1 METIRLD
8 LGARSYEIAV
18 GRGAWTSLPELLAE
32 RFRAARI
39 FVVSDSNVA
48 KLYAARLAQDV
59 PAAQPPLVIEA
70 GEGAKNMETVT
81 GLLTLLAQLG
91 AGRQDVLLAL
101 GGGVVGDIA
110 GFVAATYMRGI
121 SYVQLPTTLLAMVD
135 SSIGGKVGVDLPF
148 AKNAVG
154 AFWQPAAVIAD
165 IETLATLPEPEYRA
179 GWAEVAKYALVF
191 DRELHEALLDAEDRI
206 EAREISF
213 LHEVVMRCA
222 AIKAAVVAEDERDTG
237 ARMLLNYGHTFG
249 HALESLTGYQVY
261 SHGEAVALGM
271 LMAAAYSEAA
281 GIAAPGLVREHRS
294 LLNALGLGA
303 VKTSHDGGAL
313 RDLMR
318 YDKKRT
324 EVSRL
329 VLLKDIAAPVIEEDA
344 DEAALL
350 VAIETTLQGGR

>member
-18 GRGAWTSLPELLAE
+18 GRGAWTALAELMAE
-32 RFRAARI
+32 RFPAARI

-48 KLYAARLAQDV
+48 SLYAARLAGHV
-59 PAAQPPLVIEA
+59 PVEQPPFVIEA
-70 GEGAKNMETVT
+70 GEEAKNMETVT
-81 GLLTLLAQLG
+81 GLLTRLAQLG
-91 AGRQDVLLAL
+91 ANRQDVLLAL
-101 GGGVVGDIA
+101 GGGVVGDIT

-191 DRELHEALLDAEDRI
+191 DRELYEALLCAEDRI

-222 AIKAAVVAEDERDTG
+222 TIKAAVVAEDERDTG

-249 HALESLTGYQVY
+249 HALESLTGYLAY

-271 LMAAAYSEAA
+271 LMAASYSEAA
-281 GIAAPGLVREHRS
+281 GIAAPGLVRKHRS
-294 LLNALGLGA
+294 PLDALALGAIKG
-303 VKTSHDGGAL
+303 SHDGGAL

-329 VLLKDIAAPVIEEDA
+329 VLLNDIAAPVIVEDP
-344 DEAALL
+344 DEATLL